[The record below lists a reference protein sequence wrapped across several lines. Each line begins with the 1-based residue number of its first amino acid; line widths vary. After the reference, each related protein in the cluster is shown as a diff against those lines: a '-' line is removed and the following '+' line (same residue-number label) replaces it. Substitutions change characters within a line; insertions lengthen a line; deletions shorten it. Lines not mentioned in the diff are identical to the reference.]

1 MTSICHNHNPGI
13 PSSYMALWYAS
24 YCRNC
29 PLQNKT
35 SHIFFTSDI
44 FKMSCHSLH
53 ISVSACIT
61 YISLNY
67 HDNTDTAKNGRFA
80 SYLDVFLYI
89 DDFWTR
95 IYNNYD
101 YFNLLIVNFPCV
113 SSNMVNV
120 PLYCVYVYV
129 HTMLTSLS
137 EIIYSL
143 NIIKQLTEP
152 LINKLNW
159 QWLAFAAA

>member
-1 MTSICHNHNPGI
+1 MSSICHNHNPGI

-24 YCRNC
+24 YCRNF
-29 PLQNKT
+29 PLQKKT

-44 FKMSCHSLH
+44 FKMLCHSFH

-89 DDFWTR
+89 DVFFWFR
-95 IYNNYD
+95 IYNKCD
-101 YFNLLIVNFPCV
+101 YFNLLISNFPCV
-113 SSNMVNV
+113 SSNMVYV

-129 HTMLTSLS
+129 HTMLNSLS
-137 EIIYSL
+137 EITHK
-143 NIIKQLTEP
+143 KQFTEP

-159 QWLAFAAA
+159 HWLSFAAA

>member
-1 MTSICHNHNPGI
+1 MNTNEFHLSQPQSGHPFLIYGTMVCILLPEF
-13 PSSYMALWYAS
+13 SFVK
-24 YCRNC
+24 
-29 PLQNKT
+29 QNV
-35 SHIFFTSDI
+35 SHFFTSDI
-44 FKMSCHSLH
+44 FKMCHSFH
-53 ISVSACIT
+53 ISVISCIT

-95 IYNNYD
+95 IYNNCD
-101 YFNLLIVNFPCV
+101 YFNLLIPNFPCV
-113 SSNMVNV
+113 SSNMVYV

-137 EIIYSL
+137 EIIYSSYTQKKPYWTTV
-143 NIIKQLTEP
+143 IDTTTH
-152 LINKLNW
+152 KLNW
-159 QWLAFAAA
+159 